1 MSKYVLVVTGTSLG
15 WDCVV
20 GVWRENSENLERL
33 QKLYPESDYVI
44 HSVLFE
50 KYVEVKEIFK

>member
-1 MSKYVLVVTGTSLG
+1 MSEYVYVVTGTELG

-33 QKLYPESDYVI
+33 EELYPQPDYVI
-44 HSVLFE
+44 HKVLFE
-50 KYVEVKEIFK
+50 KYVQDI